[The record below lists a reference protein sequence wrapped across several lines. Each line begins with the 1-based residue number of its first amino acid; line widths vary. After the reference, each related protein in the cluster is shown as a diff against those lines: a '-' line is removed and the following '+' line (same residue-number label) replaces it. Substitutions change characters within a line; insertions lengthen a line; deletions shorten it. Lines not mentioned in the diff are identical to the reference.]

1 MAEER
6 TGKPAWYAA
15 HTYAGYENKVKLDI
29 EQTIKNRNLEKFIF
43 EVRVPTKMVTEIKKG
58 KEVRTEKKLFPGY
71 VLVNMILT
79 DDTWYIIR
87 NTRGVTGFV
96 GPDTKA
102 VPIPEDQILNIH
114 EEQLEVVIEYNEGD
128 LVIVTNGP
136 FKDSNGRVVS
146 VNSQKKILTVGI
158 DIMGRETPVEIGFY
172 DVKKI

>member
-1 MAEER
+1 M
-6 TGKPAWYAA
+6 
-15 HTYAGYENKVKLDI
+15 
-29 EQTIKNRNLEKFIF
+29 
-43 EVRVPTKMVTEIKKG
+43 
-58 KEVRTEKKLFPGY
+58 FPGY

-102 VPIPEDQILNIH
+102 VPIPEDQILDIH
-114 EEQLEVVIEYNEGD
+114 EEQLEVVIEYTEGD

-146 VNSQKKILTVGI
+146 VNNQKKILTVGI
-158 DIMGRETPVEIGFY
+158 DIMGRETPVDIGFY